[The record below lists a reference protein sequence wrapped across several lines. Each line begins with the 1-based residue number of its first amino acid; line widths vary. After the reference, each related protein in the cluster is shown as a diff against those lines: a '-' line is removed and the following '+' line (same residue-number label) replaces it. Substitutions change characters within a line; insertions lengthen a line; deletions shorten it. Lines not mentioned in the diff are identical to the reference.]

1 MQAALGIFTAMAIAA
16 LPLAARAAEPLSG
29 DTVRKLFEGNT
40 VSGRY
45 MNRQFFTEYHHPDG
59 RALGTNGWEIN
70 KDACWTTTENNVC
83 YYYGPPKQRT
93 IHCFSVELSDRLYIL
108 KTAETGRINAVA
120 TVEPGNPRNHTDNG
134 TSWYC
139 DGNISQ
145 APHLQRRPAAATVR
159 LTPRPPRL
167 PQ

>member
-1 MQAALGIFTAMAIAA
+1 MRAALGVLTAVAIAT
-16 LPLAARAAEPLSG
+16 LPLAAGAEPLPG
-29 DTVRKLFEGNT
+29 DAVRRLFEGNT

-70 KDACWTTTENNVC
+70 KDACWTTTDNNVC

-93 IHCFSVELSDRLYIL
+93 IHCFTVELVDRLYVL
-108 KTAETGRINAVA
+108 KVAETGRVNAVA

-145 APHLQRRPAAATVR
+145 LPKLQRRQMAATG
-159 LTPRPPRL
+159 LLSPRPPKSA
-167 PQ
+167 Q